1 MAKQAPKKA
10 DNSGKKPWQ
19 ARITT
24 TSKKVFS
31 LRFSK
36 VGLLTA
42 LFFFALSLFPSL
54 LPRGFVVQGVLSG
67 ITAVIGYGIGVFF
80 HWLWLYLGVPT
91 PNPKHKLI
99 VNRVCIGI
107 VLFSLASTAWQYV
120 GWQNSL
126 RDVFGQESTSFL
138 ILFPAVIVTILVA
151 WLFLII
157 GRSVRKLYHFLSR
170 LLSKYTSER
179 LAKVVGVLAAS
190 IVTIMLINGVLV
202 QGFFSLANSAFSVR
216 DSTLEDSVK
225 APESALRSGSEESDA
240 KWDTLGKQGRR
251 FVSGGPTADDIN
263 KQTGGGAQEPI
274 RVYAGL
280 KSAENI
286 EERANLLLDEL
297 IRTNAFDRKTLVLV
311 TTTGTGWI
319 DPKAIDPLEY
329 VNNGDTAVA
338 GVQYSYLP
346 SWISLLADQEVV
358 QESSRVT
365 FGKIHDYWS
374 TLPENERPKF
384 YVYGLSLGSFGAES
398 FLNSIEL
405 ANAPIDGAL
414 LAGPPFMNRL
424 HKEIEADRDP
434 KSPLWQPIVNN
445 GRTVRFTAKEDA
457 LDKPTGTWGNT
468 KIIYLQH
475 ASDPV
480 VWFSGDLLYKSPEWL
495 EQGQRGPDIIDAF
508 VWIPVVTMWQVAA
521 DLPVASAVPNGY
533 GHEYAPESNIDSWAA
548 LTQPEGWTEEKA
560 KALKAYFS
568 NAGY

>member
-1 MAKQAPKKA
+1 MAKQTPKKA
-10 DNSGKKPWQ
+10 TSGKLPRQ
-19 ARITT
+19 TRIITA
-24 TSKKVFS
+24 SKKVFS
-31 LRFSK
+31 LQFSK

-54 LPRGFVVQGVLSG
+54 LPRGFLFQGILSG
-67 ITAVIGYGIGVFF
+67 ITAIIGYGIGVFC

-91 PNPKHKLI
+91 PSVKHKVI
-99 VNRVCIGI
+99 VNRVCVGI
-107 VLFSLASTAWQYV
+107 VLFSLAMTAWQYV
-120 GWQNSL
+120 GWQNNL
-126 RDVFGQESTSFL
+126 RDIFGQESTSFL
-138 ILFPAVIVTILVA
+138 MLFPTVILTVLVA

-157 GRSVRKLYHFLSR
+157 GRSVRKLYHFLAR

-179 LAKVVGVLAAS
+179 LAKVVGVSAAS
-190 IVTIMLINGVLV
+190 VITIMLINGVLV

-216 DSTLEDSVK
+216 DATIEESVK
-225 APESALRSGSEESDA
+225 APESALRSGSVESEA

-251 FVSGGPTADDIN
+251 FVSGGPTASDIN
-263 KQTGGGAQEPI
+263 KQTGGGALEPI

-280 KSAENI
+280 KSASDI
-286 EERANLLLDEL
+286 ESRADLLLDEL

-319 DPKAIDPLEY
+319 DPKSVDPLEY

-374 TLPENERPKF
+374 GLPESERPKF

-405 ANAPIDGAL
+405 ANSPIDGAL

-424 HKEIEADRDP
+424 HKEVEADRDP

-457 LDKPTGTWGNT
+457 LNKPTGTWGDT

-495 EQGQRGPDIIDAF
+495 EQGQRGPDISDDF
-508 VWIPVVTMWQVAA
+508 VWIPVVTLWQVAA
-521 DLPVASAVPNGY
+521 DLAVASGVPNGY
-533 GHEYAPESNIDSWAA
+533 GHEYAPASNIDSWAA
-548 LTQPEGWTEEKA
+548 LTQPDGWTTEKA
-560 KALKAYFS
+560 DALKAYF
-568 NAGY
+568 AKAEY